1 MEEKAPS
8 HYQFKGQYIMSSVK
22 SGLMMIDQHRAHT
35 RILYEEYLR
44 QLAQRK
50 PSAQRLLFPEMVQFA
65 PASQQR
71 LPAVVPE
78 LEAMGFEL
86 SDLGN
91 GCYSIGT
98 VPTGLEGLNIPD
110 LLLQMVGDTEAKTA
124 EVKDEIDRSLAL
136 TMARSAAIPI
146 GQVLSNEEM
155 ESIVN
160 RLFSCENMKYTPDGK
175 VIVAILSQQEID
187 HLFAS

>member
-1 MEEKAPS
+1 
-8 HYQFKGQYIMSSVK
+8 
-22 SGLMMIDQHRAHT
+22 
-35 RILYEEYLR
+35 
-44 QLAQRK
+44 
-50 PSAQRLLFPEMVQFA
+50 
-65 PASQQR
+65 
-71 LPAVVPE
+71 
-78 LEAMGFEL
+78 
-86 SDLGN
+86 
-91 GCYSIGT
+91 
-98 VPTGLEGLNIPD
+98 
-110 LLLQMVGDTEAKTA
+110 MVGDTEAKTA

-187 HLFAS
+187 HFFAS

>member
-1 MEEKAPS
+1 
-8 HYQFKGQYIMSSVK
+8 MSSVK

-35 RILYEEYLR
+35 RILYEDYLR

-78 LEAMGFEL
+78 
-86 SDLGN
+86 
-91 GCYSIGT
+91 
-98 VPTGLEGLNIPD
+98 GLNIPD

-124 EVKDEIDRSLAL
+124 ELKDEIDRSLAL